1 MPHGNRYPALRHRP
15 RFPFARP
22 YAPPIV
28 EYYVPPSVTYV
39 DRPVSL
45 GQARQGFR
53 MMWVLLLGLL
63 LLILAV
69 VLLKQ

>member
-39 DRPVSL
+39 DRPVPVPVRPASN
-45 GQARQGFR
+45 
-53 MMWVLLLGLL
+53 MMWMLLLGLL
-63 LLILAV
+63 LVILV
-69 VLLKQ
+69 VVALKQ